1 MYVPDGEECVAVDV
15 EGVDAL
21 LGVLEHHLDEGA
33 ELGAEDVGSHLGGRG
48 FGWRHVADEVVLEHP
63 VGGVEVLGELHG
75 GLRVHV
81 RHAVDAEPLLAVHLA
96 PPDAE
101 PDGACDVDLP
111 VVVRPLRVG
120 PRRARRQVPAEG
132 PGLVDGPRPPAGALR
147 QLGGRRRAGALVADH
162 GRRGA
167 HLLDEPGGRHQQV
180 VAGLLVGGDK
190 DRQAL
195 TDVDVQRV
203 VVVLHG
209 VGALHLHQ
217 LHDVVLDADVD
228 GRLHAHVADAEPV
241 RLAGLH
247 VVHGRVRRVL
257 LVLAVDDET
266 RGAADPLAGVQ
277 VLGQDGVVLG
287 VPVADQDREVVGR
300 PVEGDRD
307 QVTAVD
313 ADEPVGAR
321 RPLHAGAGVVD
332 EAADLVLGL
341 PVVREVGVG
350 LDRAHGAR
358 HAVLPRVLPL
368 LDPVPAHACRMCRQH
383 APAINQSK

>member
-1 MYVPDGEECVAVDV
+1 VD
-15 EGVDAL
+15 GVDAL
-21 LGVLEHHLDEGA
+21 LGVLEDHLDEGA
-33 ELGAEDVGSHLGGRG
+33 ELGADDVGGHLGGRG
-48 FGWRHVADEVVLEHP
+48 LGGRHVADDVVLEHP
-63 VGGVEVLGELHG
+63 VGGVEVLGELDG
-75 GLRVHV
+75 GLGVDV
-81 RHAVDAEPLLAVHLA
+81 RHAVEAEPLLAVHLA
-96 PPDAE
+96 AAHGE
-101 PDGACDVDLP
+101 LDGAGDVDLA

-132 PGLVDGPRPPAGALR
+132 PALVDGPRPSAGALR
-147 QLGGRRRAGALVADH
+147 HLGRRRGVGALVADH
-162 GRRGA
+162 GRDA
-167 HLLDEPGGRHQQV
+167 VHLLDEPGGHRQQV
-180 VAGLLVGGDK
+180 VAGLLVGGDEE
-190 DRQAL
+190 RQAL
-195 TDVDVQRV
+195 ADVEVQRV

-217 LHDVVLDADVD
+217 LHDVVLDADVE
-228 GRLHAHVADAEPV
+228 GRLDAHVADAEAV

-257 LVLAVDDET
+257 LVLAVDHEP
-266 RGAADPLAGVQ
+266 RGPPDPLAGVQ

-287 VPVADQDREVVGR
+287 VPVADEDREVVGR
-300 PVEGDRD
+300 RVEGDRD

-321 RPLHAGAGVVD
+321 RPLHAGAGVIE

-350 LDRAHGAR
+350 LDRAHGAQ

-368 LDPVPAHACRMCRQH
+368 LDPVPACSTCM
-383 APAINQSK
+383 